1 MDHMSWLLTV
11 IHKKKSLAAKPPSK
25 PLKKS
30 HLSQKNII
38 FGHIFSFHTTLNEEF
53 GVGLSKHI
61 QYFSGIIETVQDK
74 RVNKNILGK
83 IQLTSKNAFFSSQSA
98 TKHTTVERQHFCFTK
113 VPHSEPRKA
122 LFRTRET
129 HTTFKIEVICVC
141 TVCLCPTGCTMVN
154 HDHFWSCYEGT
165 FQLFE
170 KKHERSI
177 KIG

>member
-83 IQLTSKNAFFSSQSA
+83 IQLTSKKCVFFQPKRHKTHHS
-98 TKHTTVERQHFCFTK
+98 TVERQHFCFTK

-154 HDHFWSCYEGT
+154 HDHF
-165 FQLFE
+165 
-170 KKHERSI
+170 
-177 KIG
+177 